1 MARFADLISSID
13 NSAEPTPAPRAELP
27 ASPTAPTLAPAPD
40 PSAAL
45 AAAFGTVAIEPGES
59 PVSATVA
66 LTEINDD
73 LIPDRPTKG
82 RHR

>member
-13 NSAEPTPAPRAELP
+13 NSTERTPAPQAEP
-27 ASPTAPTLAPAPD
+27 SVEPPAPAPD

-45 AAAFGTVAIEPGES
+45 AAAFGTVAAEPDES
-59 PVSATVA
+59 SMPATVA
-66 LTEINDD
+66 LKDINDD